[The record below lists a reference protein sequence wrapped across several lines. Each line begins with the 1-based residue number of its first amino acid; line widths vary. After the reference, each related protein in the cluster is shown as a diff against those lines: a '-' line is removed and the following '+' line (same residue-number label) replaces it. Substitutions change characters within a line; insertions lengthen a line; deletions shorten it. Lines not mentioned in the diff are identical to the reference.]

1 MNAVVAAAGA
11 VAVHVP
17 EVSTDPC
24 AENDTLHACVN
35 GPTPP
40 DTLTVVVGVVT
51 FALDTMLRDT
61 EPYTGETVALSVMG
75 AASSEDHAK
84 CGKLPVLTHAPVI

>member
-1 MNAVVAAAGA
+1 
-11 VAVHVP
+11 
-17 EVSTDPC
+17 
-24 AENDTLHACVN
+24 
-35 GPTPP
+35 
-40 DTLTVVVGVVT
+40 LTVVVGVVT